1 MFYTIYSVHY
11 LSLQLYIGELFLF
24 YNFTLVTYITLHLLW
39 MSEHNLCSSALAAK
53 LTLFFEIIV
62 FYLKKRDHPTFGEMD
77 FSQRQIVMKNN
88 ISVKLFI

>member
-1 MFYTIYSVHY
+1 
-11 LSLQLYIGELFLF
+11 
-24 YNFTLVTYITLHLLW
+24 

-62 FYLKKRDHPTFGEMD
+62 FKKKKRDHPTFGEMD
-77 FSQRQIVMKNN
+77 FSQRQIVTKNS